1 MISLPTIDQSDYYNQ
16 LRNNN
21 EKMDILFQQLFPD
34 LSVPHEFVFEML
46 KFLSETKVNAQILPR
61 VIRGV
66 NNILIGTGRGQV
78 IVHVCKETMN
88 VSIREM
94 DEEMKSKT

>member
-1 MISLPTIDQSDYYNQ
+1 MNSLPTIDQSNYYNQ
-16 LRNNN
+16 LNNN
-21 EKMDILFQQLFPD
+21 NTKMDDLFRQMFPD
-34 LSVPHEFVFEML
+34 LSVPHEFVFQML
-46 KFLSETKVNAQILPR
+46 QFLNETKVNARILPR

-78 IVHVCKETMN
+78 IVHVCKENMN
-88 VSIREM
+88 VSIRET